1 MRIATVGALVI
12 GILCVAAP
20 VWAHHSFAAEYDVNK
35 PMTLKGTITSIEFVN
50 PHAWLHM
57 DVKDANGKVVNWAVE
72 MGTPNML
79 IRRGFTKSSV
89 PAGIAITVDGYAAKD
104 GSTTLNGTTLKLPDG
119 TQLFTGSTAPGAPG
133 GEPPK

>member
-1 MRIATVGALVI
+1 MRTATVGALVI
-12 GILCVAAP
+12 GILFVAAP
-20 VWAHHSFAAEYDVNK
+20 VRAHHSFAAEYDVNK

-89 PAGIAITVDGYAAKD
+89 PAGTAITVDGYAAKD

-133 GEPPK
+133 AEPPK

>member
-1 MRIATVGALVI
+1 MRIAIVGALLA
-12 GILCVAAP
+12 GTLLAAAP

-35 PMTLKGTITSIEFVN
+35 PLTLKGTITSIEFVN

-57 DVKDANGKVVNWAVE
+57 DVKDASGKVVNWAVE

-79 IRRGFTKSSV
+79 IRRGFTKASV
-89 PAGIAITVDGYAAKD
+89 PAGTAITVDGYGAKD

-119 TQLFTGSTAPGAPG
+119 TQLFTGPPGAPG
-133 GEPPK
+133 AEPPK

>member
-12 GILCVAAP
+12 ATLFVTAP

-89 PAGIAITVDGYAAKD
+89 PAGTAITVDGYAAKA
-104 GSTTLNGTTLKLPDG
+104 GSTTLNGTTLKVPDG

-133 GEPPK
+133 AEPPK

>member
-1 MRIATVGALVI
+1 MRIATVAALI
-12 GILCVAAP
+12 GILLVAAP
-20 VWAHHSFAAEYDVNK
+20 VRAHHSFAAEYDVNK
-35 PMTLKGTITSIEFVN
+35 PLTLKGTITSIEFVN

-89 PAGIAITVDGYAAKD
+89 PAGTAITVDGYGAKD
-104 GSTTLNGTTLKLPDG
+104 GSTTINGTTLKLPDG

-133 GEPPK
+133 AEPPK

>member
-1 MRIATVGALVI
+1 MRIAIAGVLMLVAL
-12 GILCVAAP
+12 LAAAP
-20 VWAHHSFAAEYDVNK
+20 VRAHHSFAAEYDVNK
-35 PMTLKGTITSIEFVN
+35 PLTLKGTITSIEFVN

-57 DVKDANGKVVNWAVE
+57 DVKGGNGKVVNWAVE

-89 PAGIAITVDGYAAKD
+89 PAGTAITVDGYAAKD

-133 GEPPK
+133 AEPPK

>member
-89 PAGIAITVDGYAAKD
+89 PAGTAITVDGFAAKD

-133 GEPPK
+133 AEPPK

>member
-1 MRIATVGALVI
+1 
-12 GILCVAAP
+12 
-20 VWAHHSFAAEYDVNK
+20 
-35 PMTLKGTITSIEFVN
+35 
-50 PHAWLHM
+50 
-57 DVKDANGKVVNWAVE
+57 

-89 PAGIAITVDGYAAKD
+89 PAGTAITVDGYAAKD

>member
-35 PMTLKGTITSIEFVN
+35 PLTLKGTITKIEFVN
-50 PHAWLHM
+50 PHAWLYM
-57 DVKDANGKVVNWAVE
+57 DVKDPNGKVANWAVE
-72 MGTPNML
+72 MGTPNGL
-79 IRRGFTKSSV
+79 IRRGFTKASV
-89 PAGIAITVDGYAAKD
+89 PVGTVVTVDGYAAKD
-104 GSTTLNGTTLKLPDG
+104 GSTTANGTTIKLPDG
-119 TQLFTGSTAPGAPG
+119 TQLFAGSTAPGAPG

>member
-1 MRIATVGALVI
+1 MRIATVAALI
-12 GILCVAAP
+12 GILLVAAP
-20 VWAHHSFAAEYDVNK
+20 VRAHHSFAAEYDVNK
-35 PMTLKGTITSIEFVN
+35 PLTLKGTITSIEFVN

-89 PAGIAITVDGYAAKD
+89 PAGTAITVDGYAAKD

-133 GEPPK
+133 GEPAK

>member
-12 GILCVAAP
+12 GALFVTAP

-35 PMTLKGTITSIEFVN
+35 RMTLKGTITSIEFVN

-89 PAGIAITVDGYAAKD
+89 PAGTAITVDGFGAKD
-104 GSTTLNGTTLKLPDG
+104 GSTTINGTTLKLPDG

-133 GEPPK
+133 AEPPK

>member
-35 PMTLKGTITSIEFVN
+35 PMTLKGTITTIEFVN

-89 PAGIAITVDGYAAKD
+89 PAGTAITVDGYGAKD
-104 GSTTLNGTTLKLPDG
+104 GSTTINGTTLKLPDG

-133 GEPPK
+133 AEPPK

>member
-89 PAGIAITVDGYAAKD
+89 PAGTAITVDGYAAKD

-133 GEPPK
+133 AEPPK